1 MSLMVSF
8 LSKLLYPLLSSL
20 IMIIYSLP
28 FKLLKWILLVK
39 AHSLNV
45 HFAYG
50 IMLAF
55 MSSLLDRLGSKIV
68 EVINKKKKKIWT
80 ISIKKI

>member
-1 MSLMVSF
+1 
-8 LSKLLYPLLSSL
+8 
-20 IMIIYSLP
+20 MIIYSLP

-39 AHSLNV
+39 AHSLNVHFVFGKALNV

-80 ISIKKI
+80 ISIKNI